1 MEIKVKINGEFKT
14 FKQTTVNFKT
24 MYMALEWQDM
34 VTKQQQALL
43 AQIKSAIDVEVE
55 ADEVEEEPE
64 FDPYKDLRFTTDLVV
79 SFFDGQFTHDEFIS
93 GAYFNNISEFY
104 QLGADI
110 FEVVYKQKETT
121 EGKSKKKR
129 PQLKPTS

>member
-1 MEIKVKINGEFKT
+1 MEIKVKIDGQFKT

-34 VTKQQQALL
+34 VTKQQEALI
-43 AQIKSAIDVEVE
+43 AQIKSAIDE
-55 ADEVEEEPE
+55 EVEEVEQE
-64 FDPYKDLRFTTDLVV
+64 VDFDPYRDLTFTTELVV
-79 SFFDGQFTHDEFIS
+79 SFFDGQFTYEEFIT

-104 QLGADI
+104 KLGADI

-121 EGKSKKKR
+121 EGKSKKKHSPLR
-129 PQLKPTS
+129 PTS